1 MKKQCVDANKKIK
14 ELGLVKLTWGN
25 VSLLSECGT
34 LVYIKPSGVAFETMV
49 EDDISV
55 VNLKTGELLEGKKQ
69 SVDTNIH
76 LEIYR
81 EFDDVKSIIHTHSK
95 YATSHAQAQTPI
107 RCLGTT
113 HADYFDGDIPV
124 TRNLTKNEIAKNYE
138 MNIGKCVVEWFQENK
153 SLPTRKGAVL
163 LPSHGVLTFGK
174 SADQALEN
182 AIVLE
187 EVAEMNIL
195 SNMLNSSIAIGRH
208 KQQLFKKHYDRKNG
222 VNKYYGQG

>member
-1 MKKQCVDANKKIK
+1 MKKQCVDVNKKIK

-25 VSLLSECGT
+25 VSLISECGT
-34 LVYIKPSGVAFETMV
+34 IVYIKPSGVAFETMT

-55 VNLKTGELLEGKKQ
+55 VNLESGELLEGKKQ
-69 SVDTNIH
+69 SVDTDIH
-76 LEIYR
+76 LSIYR
-81 EFDDVKSIIHTHSK
+81 EFKDVKSIIHTHSK
-95 YATSHAQAQTPI
+95 YATSHAQAQIPV

-113 HADYFDGDIPV
+113 HADYFDGDVPI
-124 TRNLTKNEIAKNYE
+124 TRNLTKDEILINYE
-138 MNIGKCVVEWFQENK
+138 MNIGKCVVEWFKENEY
-153 SLPTRKGAVL
+153 LPTQKGAIL

-174 SADQALEN
+174 SAKHALEN

-195 SNMLNSSIAIGRH
+195 SNMLNSSIAIDPH
-208 KQQLFKKHYDRKNG
+208 KQQLFQKHYDRKNG